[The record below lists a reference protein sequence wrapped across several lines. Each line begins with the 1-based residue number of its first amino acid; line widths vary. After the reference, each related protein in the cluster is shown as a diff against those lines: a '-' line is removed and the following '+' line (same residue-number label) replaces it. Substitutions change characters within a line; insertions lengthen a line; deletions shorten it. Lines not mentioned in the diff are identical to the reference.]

1 MFKCNRN
8 NCILY
13 SFYISSNHYTVLI
26 QKSLSIFVFLLFFF
40 CGNAVADSKNRNTK
54 LNQLFRQ
61 LKNSATASTALK
73 IEIKIWDIWITH
85 PTEKKL
91 TRLLAKGSNLMD
103 QRKLEESYK
112 IFSKVIQTAPDWAE
126 AWNKRATVLYL
137 MGRYQESFND
147 IDRVLKL
154 EKRHFGALSGQ
165 GLVLLKLEN
174 YAEALESYKRAQKIY
189 PLINAARVM
198 IPRLEKLIANE
209 YI

>member
-1 MFKCNRN
+1 
-8 NCILY
+8 
-13 SFYISSNHYTVLI
+13 
-26 QKSLSIFVFLLFFF
+26 
-40 CGNAVADSKNRNTK
+40 
-54 LNQLFRQ
+54 
-61 LKNSATASTALK
+61 
-73 IEIKIWDIWITH
+73 
-85 PTEKKL
+85 
-91 TRLLAKGSNLMD
+91 MD
-103 QRKLEESYK
+103 LEESYK

-137 MGRYQESFND
+137 MGRYLND

>member
-1 MFKCNRN
+1 M
-8 NCILY
+8 
-13 SFYISSNHYTVLI
+13 LI

-147 IDRVLKL
+147 IDKVLKL

-174 YAEALESYKRAQKIY
+174 YAEALESYQRAQKIY
-189 PLINAARVM
+189 PLINSARVM

>member
-1 MFKCNRN
+1 M
-8 NCILY
+8 
-13 SFYISSNHYTVLI
+13 LI
-26 QKSLSIFVFLLFFF
+26 QKSLSIFVFLFFFF

-61 LKNSATASTALK
+61 LKNSATVSTALK

-126 AWNKRATVLYL
+126 ALNSV
-137 MGRYQESFND
+137 
-147 IDRVLKL
+147 
-154 EKRHFGALSGQ
+154 
-165 GLVLLKLEN
+165 
-174 YAEALESYKRAQKIY
+174 YKIVSRIS
-189 PLINAARVM
+189 M
-198 IPRLEKLIANE
+198 I
-209 YI
+209 

>member
-1 MFKCNRN
+1 M
-8 NCILY
+8 
-13 SFYISSNHYTVLI
+13 T
-26 QKSLSIFVFLLFFF
+26 
-40 CGNAVADSKNRNTK
+40 
-54 LNQLFRQ
+54 
-61 LKNSATASTALK
+61 
-73 IEIKIWDIWITH
+73 
-85 PTEKKL
+85 
-91 TRLLAKGSNLMD
+91 KGSNLMNH
-103 QRKLEESYK
+103 RKLEESYK

-174 YAEALESYKRAQKIY
+174 YAEALESYQRAQKIY